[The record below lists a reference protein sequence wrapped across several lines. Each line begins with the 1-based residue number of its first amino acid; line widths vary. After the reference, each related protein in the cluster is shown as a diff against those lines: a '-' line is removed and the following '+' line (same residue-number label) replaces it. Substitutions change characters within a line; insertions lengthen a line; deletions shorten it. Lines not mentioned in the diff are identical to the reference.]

1 MVALA
6 KIGLNGWWRG
16 AEAGWHE
23 YLVRATLKAI
33 VHIPDG
39 FLSTPVWAV
48 MDLTA
53 APAVGYAVRAAQ
65 RGFDDAKVP
74 LLGVMGAFVFAA
86 QMINFPVGIG
96 TSGHLVGGALLA
108 FTLGPAAAAVVMS
121 AILAIQA
128 LVFQDGGILAL
139 GTNIFNMAIA
149 GVLAGYLPYR
159 LFGGGGGRRAAIFA
173 GGALSVLT
181 SALLA
186 LAELRFSGVRMPT
199 AVLGVSLALFLV
211 SALIEGAITLGVIR
225 ALEAIQPDFV
235 RQPAAGGRHAVIAA
249 GVAAVLLASG
259 GVVIA
264 STAPDG
270 IERLAKQTGIES
282 RAHSLI
288 TAPLKDYQAGFL
300 GAGWLAQACAGLIGL
315 GLVGG
320 VCWIAVR
327 KR

>member
-1 MVALA
+1 
-6 KIGLNGWWRG
+6 
-16 AEAGWHE
+16 
-23 YLVRATLKAI
+23 LKAA

-39 FLSTPVWAV
+39 FLSTPVWASL
-48 MDLTA
+48 DAAA
-53 APAVGYAVRAAQ
+53 APAVGYVVRVAQ

-108 FTLGPAAAAVVMS
+108 CTLGPAAACVVMS

-139 GTNIFNMAIA
+139 GANVINMAIV
-149 GVLAGYLPYR
+149 GVLAGYLPYHLWGR
-159 LFGGGGGRRAAIFA
+159 SRGRRAAIFA
-173 GGALSVLT
+173 GGALSVAV

-186 LAELRFSGVRMPT
+186 LAELLISGVRMPA
-199 AVLGVSLALFLV
+199 AVLEVSLALFLV
-211 SALIEGAITLGVIR
+211 SALIEGAITMTVMG

-235 RQPAAGGRHAVIAA
+235 RQPAAGGRYALVAV
-249 GVAAVLLASG
+249 GLAAVLLAAG
-259 GVVIA
+259 GVVFA

-270 IERLAKQTGIES
+270 IEQLARQTGIS
-282 RAHSLI
+282 AHARTLI
-288 TAPLKDYQAGFL
+288 STPFKDYEAPWL
-300 GAGWLAQACAGLIGL
+300 GAGWPAQAGA
-315 GLVGG
+315 GLVGLALVG
-320 VCWIAVR
+320 GLCVLIGR